1 MWAEPREPTPTI
13 AMRRRSFDCAQDWE
27 AVAAVTRKWRRL
39 SGDMA
44 SNILRDGEE
53 VCREGNHLKVV
64 QQSELKLR
72 HKRGAVLRRFHNTK
86 ILILFFN
93 TSHAQLDIDFML
105 HSSYYVNGG

>member
-44 SNILRDGEE
+44 SNILRDGEG
-53 VCREGNHLKVV
+53 VCGGAGFVKTS
-64 QQSELKLR
+64 QTCSELLFVCFF
-72 HKRGAVLRRFHNTK
+72 AQRR
-86 ILILFFN
+86 
-93 TSHAQLDIDFML
+93 
-105 HSSYYVNGG
+105 